1 VSTMMQDHRY
11 DVVVIGSGPSGRT
24 VSLRSAKN
32 GLSVALIESE
42 LVGGDCHYWAC
53 IPSKALLRPPE
64 ALEEARQVD
73 GARQAASRDLS
84 VESILARRD
93 TFVDNWN
100 DSKLAGKLMENA
112 VPVIRG
118 HGRVNGP
125 KNVVVTS
132 DKGNTTSLVA
142 RHAVVLCTGSS
153 AVIPEVPGLVQA
165 RPWTSRNAT
174 SAKNPPHHLAIMG
187 DGPVAC
193 EMADAWCALGSKVTI
208 LSRHERIL
216 NRYEPFVGEFLAT
229 AFQRR
234 DIAIRRNVN
243 IKEVER
249 IDSQSPI
256 QIMLDDGSD
265 MVADELLVAVGR
277 KPNTEDLGL
286 ETVGLKPRQWLDVDD
301 SCLVQGVDGEWLYA
315 VGDINH
321 RALLTHIGKYQ
332 ARACAEAIQLRAR
345 GTYDGA
351 NGGGGVWS
359 KSTAKADRDM
369 ISQVIFTDPQIA
381 SVGLTEQD
389 AKNLKLDL
397 RAVDHDM
404 STLEGAK
411 LHTDGY
417 IGHARIIVDEDRRVI
432 VGATF
437 IGPQVGEL
445 LHSATI
451 AIIGEVPLDRLWHA
465 IPAFPTVSEVWVNL
479 LESYGF

>member
-1 VSTMMQDHRY
+1 M
-11 DVVVIGSGPSGRT
+11 
-24 VSLRSAKN
+24 
-32 GLSVALIESE
+32 
-42 LVGGDCHYWAC
+42 
-53 IPSKALLRPPE
+53 
-64 ALEEARQVD
+64 
-73 GARQAASRDLS
+73 
-84 VESILARRD
+84 
-93 TFVDNWN
+93 
-100 DSKLAGKLMENA
+100 
-112 VPVIRG
+112 
-118 HGRVNGP
+118 
-125 KNVVVTS
+125 
-132 DKGNTTSLVA
+132 VA

-153 AVIPEVPGLVQA
+153 AIIPAVPGLVQA
-165 RPWTSRNAT
+165 RPWTGRNAT
-174 SAKNPPHHLAIMG
+174 SAKNPPHNLAIMG

-193 EMADAWCALGSKVTI
+193 EMADAWCALGTKVTI

-216 NRYEPFVGEFLAT
+216 NKYEPFVSEFLAT

-234 DIAIRRNVN
+234 GISIRSNVN

-286 ETVGLKPRQWLDVDD
+286 ETVGLKPRQWLDIDD
-301 SCLVQGVDGEWLYA
+301 TCLVQGVNGEWLYA

-332 ARACAEAIQLRAR
+332 ARACAEAIQLRAS
-345 GTYDGA
+345 GTYDGV
-351 NGGGGVWS
+351 NDSGGEVWS
-359 KSTAKADRDM
+359 RSAAKADRRDA
-369 ISQVIFTDPQIA
+369 IPQVIFTDPQIA
-381 SVGLTEQD
+381 SVGLTEQN
-389 AKNLKLDL
+389 AKNLKLDV

-417 IGHARIIVDEDRRVI
+417 IGHARIIVDEDRQVI

-479 LESYGF
+479 LESCGF

>member
-1 VSTMMQDHRY
+1 MMQDHQY

-24 VSLRSAKN
+24 ISLRSAKK
-32 GLSVALIESE
+32 GFSVALIESE

-64 ALEEARQVD
+64 ALTEARQVE
-73 GARQAASRDLS
+73 GAKQAASGLLS

-93 TFVDNWN
+93 TFVDSWN

-112 VPVIRG
+112 VHVIRG
-118 HGRVNGP
+118 HGRLKGP
-125 KNVVVTS
+125 KRVVVTS
-132 DKGNTTSLVA
+132 VNGDSTSLSA

-153 AVIPEVPGLVQA
+153 AVVPEVRGLAQA
-165 RPWTSRNAT
+165 GPWTGRDAT

-216 NRYEPFVGEFLAT
+216 DRFEPFVGDRLGT
-229 AFQRR
+229 AFVQRGISVR
-234 DIAIRRNVN
+234 TNVN

-249 IDSQSPI
+249 INTKSQI
-256 QIMLDDGSD
+256 QIALDDGSN
-265 MVADELLVAVGR
+265 MTADELLVAVGR

-286 ETVGLKPRQWLDVDD
+286 ETLGLKRQQWLEIDD
-301 SCLVQGVDGEWLYA
+301 SCLVQGVNGDWLYA

-332 ARACAEAIQLRAR
+332 ARACAEAIWLRAS
-345 GTYDGA
+345 GTNDRA
-351 NGGGGVWS
+351 SGGWS
-359 KSTAKADRDM
+359 KSAAKADRNA

-381 SVGLTEQD
+381 SVGLTEQN
-389 AKNLKLDL
+389 ANNLKLNV
-397 RAVDHDM
+397 RAVDHEM
-404 STLEGAK
+404 GSLEGAK

-417 IGHARIIVDEDRRVI
+417 IGHARIIVDEDRQVI

-437 IGPQVGEL
+437 IGPQAGEL

-451 AIIGEVPLDRLWHA
+451 ALIGEVPLERLWHA
-465 IPAFPTVSEVWVNL
+465 IPAFPTISEVWINL
-479 LESYGF
+479 LENYGL

>member
-1 VSTMMQDHRY
+1 MMQDHQY

-24 VSLRSAKN
+24 VSLRSAKK
-32 GLSVALIESE
+32 GFSVALIESE

-64 ALEEARQVD
+64 ALTEARQVE
-73 GARQAASRDLS
+73 GAKQAASGPLS
-84 VESILARRD
+84 IESILARRD

-112 VPVIRG
+112 VHVIRG
-118 HGRVNGP
+118 HGRLNGP
-125 KNVVVTS
+125 KRVLITYANGDS
-132 DKGNTTSLVA
+132 TSLSV

-153 AVIPEVPGLVQA
+153 AVVPEVQGLAQA
-165 RPWTSRNAT
+165 RPWTGRDAT

-216 NRYEPFVGEFLAT
+216 NRFEPFVGDRLGT
-229 AFQRR
+229 AFVQRGISVR
-234 DIAIRRNVN
+234 TNVN

-249 IDSQSPI
+249 TDPKSKI
-256 QIMLDDGSD
+256 QIALDDGSN
-265 MVADELLVAVGR
+265 MTADELLVAVGR
-277 KPNTEDLGL
+277 KPNTKDLGL
-286 ETVGLKPRQWLDVDD
+286 ETFGLKPQQWLEIDD
-301 SCLVQGVDGEWLYA
+301 SCLVQGVNGDWLYA

-332 ARACAEAIQLRAR
+332 ARACAEAIRLRAS

-351 NGGGGVWS
+351 NGGWS
-359 KSTAKADRDM
+359 KSAAKADRNA

-381 SVGLTEQD
+381 SVGLTEQN
-389 AKNLKLDL
+389 AKNLKLNV
-397 RAVDHDM
+397 RAVDHEM
-404 STLEGAK
+404 GGLEGAK

-417 IGHARIIVDEDRRVI
+417 IGDARIIVDEDRQVI

-437 IGPQVGEL
+437 MGPQAGEL

-451 AIIGEVPLDRLWHA
+451 ALIGEVPLERLWHA
-465 IPAFPTVSEVWVNL
+465 IPAFPTISEVWVNL
-479 LESYGF
+479 LENYGL

>member
-1 VSTMMQDHRY
+1 MQDHQY

-24 VSLRSAKN
+24 ISLRSAKK
-32 GLSVALIESE
+32 GFSVALIESE

-64 ALEEARQVD
+64 ALAEARQVD
-73 GARQAASRDLS
+73 GARQAASGHLS

-100 DSKLAGKLMENA
+100 DSKLADKLTENA
-112 VPVIRG
+112 VPVMRG
-118 HGRVNGP
+118 HGRLNGP
-125 KNVVVTS
+125 KRVVVTS
-132 DKGNTTSLVA
+132 VNGNNTTLAA

-153 AVIPEVPGLVQA
+153 AIIPEMQGLVQA
-165 RPWTSRNAT
+165 RPWTGRNAT
-174 SAKNPPHHLAIMG
+174 SAKNPPHHLAMMG

-193 EMADAWCALGSKVTI
+193 EMADAWCALGTKVTI

-216 NRYEPFVGEFLAT
+216 NKFEPFVGEFLAA
-229 AFQRR
+229 AFVRR
-234 DIAIRRNVN
+234 GISIRTNVS
-243 IKEVER
+243 IREVER
-249 IDSQSPI
+249 IDLQSPI
-256 QIMLDDGSD
+256 QIVLDNGSN
-265 MVADELLVAVGR
+265 MSAEELLVAVGR
-277 KPNTEDLGL
+277 KPNTKDLGL
-286 ETVGLKPRQWLDVDD
+286 ETVGLKPQQWLDIDD
-301 SCLVQGVDGEWLYA
+301 SCLVQGVNGEWLYA
-315 VGDINH
+315 IGDINH

-332 ARACAEAIQLRAR
+332 ARACAEAIQLRAS

-351 NGGGGVWS
+351 NEGGVWS
-359 KSTAKADRDM
+359 KSAAKAGRSA

-381 SVGLTEQD
+381 SVGLTEQNSKD
-389 AKNLKLDL
+389 LKLNM
-397 RAVDHDM
+397 RAVDHEI

-417 IGHARIIVDEDRRVI
+417 IGHARIIVDEDRHVI

-479 LESYGF
+479 LENYGF